1 MVAVGIVHLDWNFMS
16 KTEND

>member
-1 MVAVGIVHLDWNFMS
+1 MVAVGTVHLDLNFMS